1 MRSGDVALR
10 LSIVFSVAG
19 FITLAAGLYE
29 IDRREK
35 SSSGTAAA
43 NLAEIEQRVQIL
55 SNQLRIL
62 NDQYML
68 QLAAIERRL
77 QALNSQIQPLTHQ
90 YGLRLKALEDDL
102 RVRHSESVPARR

>member
-1 MRSGDVALR
+1 MDFGEFPSRLAEFSHLCFQSNMRSVAEIGAALDC
-10 LSIVFSVAG
+10 SIW
-19 FITLAAGLYE
+19 LL
-29 IDRREK
+29 DRREK

-62 NDQYML
+62 NDQYMV
-68 QLAAIERRL
+68 QPAAIERRL

-90 YGLRLKALEDDL
+90 YGSR
-102 RVRHSESVPARR
+102 